1 MMMKTTMI
9 AAALALAAGTASA
22 EMWTLDGANSKIGFG
37 SVKSD
42 VIGEGHTF
50 SGLSGSVG
58 EDGTV
63 DLTLDLA
70 SLNTNIDIRNE
81 RIQEHVF
88 KMVPEAQ
95 LMAEVDMTA
104 MEGLAVGAT
113 MESLVEGTLMFLGEE
128 VYVDLPVVAARLSED
143 KVLIMSDGITYV
155 STDEL
160 GIDAGVDKLME
171 LAGLES
177 IDRAVPVTVRL
188 MFTAGDS
195 SS

>member
-1 MMMKTTMI
+1 MNMRTTMI
-9 AAALALAAGTASA
+9 AAALALAAGAASA
-22 EMWTLDGANSKIGFG
+22 EMWTLDGANSRIGFG

-42 VIGEGHTF
+42 VIGEGHSF

-58 EDGTV
+58 EDGKV

-88 KMVPEAQ
+88 KMAPDAQ
-95 LMAEVDMTA
+95 LLAEVDMEA

-143 KVLIMSDGITYV
+143 NVLIMSDGITYI
-155 STDEL
+155 STEEL
-160 GIDAGVDKLME
+160 DINAGVDKLME

>member
-1 MMMKTTMI
+1 MMKTTMI

-88 KMVPEAQ
+88 KMVPDAQ

>member
-1 MMMKTTMI
+1 MMKTAMI

-22 EMWTLDGANSKIGFG
+22 EMWTLDGANSKVGFG

-50 SGLSGSVG
+50 SSLSGSVAA
-58 EDGTV
+58 DGTV

-88 KMVPEAQ
+88 KMVPSAQ
-95 LMAEVDMTA
+95 LMAEVDMAA
-104 MEGLAVGAT
+104 MEALAVGGT
-113 MESLVEGTLMFLGEE
+113 MESLVEGTLMFMGEE
-128 VYVDLPVVAARLSED
+128 VYVDLPVVAARLSEE

-155 STDEL
+155 STEEL